1 MELIFE
7 ILVTGFLISTLY
19 ALVSV
24 GFSMIFGVAG
34 VLNLAHGAFAV
45 LGGYVAIWTRRWI
58 DNWIFF
64 GFDERVAEE
73 AIETTGIQAFFVGA
87 LPVIE
92 IIVASLVAI
101 AAVALFAPLI
111 YTLLIRPLQDKPV
124 VVFLATLLLGVVM
137 EQVFLLIAG
146 LNTQILPPFIEGSF
160 QMFSQEGVR
169 FSGFPVQ
176 YNRLLA
182 AGIAI
187 LLIAALW
194 LYISRT
200 KSGKAIL
207 AVSMDRKGAA
217 LSGIPTDKVV
227 LRVWAISGAL
237 AAIAGIFA
245 ASFLGVSPF
254 EDRPLTVLAFSIV
267 VLGGLGSIPGSLV
280 ASMII
285 GFAETIPVVA
295 SNQFNSAQGLI
306 SLAILLIVL
315 IAKPQ
320 GLFGRPHH

>member
-7 ILVTGFLISTLY
+7 VLVTGFLISTLY
-19 ALVSV
+19 ALISV

-58 DNWIFF
+58 DNWLIF
-64 GFDERVAEE
+64 GFDEHVAEQ
-73 AIETTGIQAFFVGA
+73 AIETSGFQAFFVGA

-111 YTLLIRPLQDKPV
+111 YTILIRPLQDKPV

-169 FSGFPVQ
+169 FSGFPVL

-182 AGIAI
+182 AGVAI

-245 ASFLGVSPF
+245 ASFLGISPF

-267 VLGGLGSIPGSLV
+267 VLGGLGSIPGSLI

-285 GFAETIPVVA
+285 GFAETIPVVV

-315 IAKPQ
+315 IAKPH